1 MCADI
6 VEQGDEI
13 ISVGQLN
20 QQAKKLL
27 ENQFKGVSVLGE
39 ISNIA
44 RPSSGHIY
52 FTLKD
57 EDAAIRCAMFKSQNL
72 RLNFEPQNG
81 DQCVLKGQVSLYA
94 PRGDY
99 QLIVSS
105 MQPSGAGNLMHQF
118 EELKKKL
125 DAEGLFDQAI
135 KKNLPKQPKHIGII
149 TSESTA
155 AFQDVLTTIERRAP
169 ISQVTLIPAM
179 VQGDTAP
186 RALVAALRSALEF
199 NDLNPNPF
207 DVIIICRGGGSIEDL
222 WAFNNESLAREI
234 FDFPLPIISGVGHE
248 IDFTITDFVSDLRAP
263 TPTAAAELVT
273 ENYFQLTDKLQEVK
287 TNLSNLMQG
296 LLAENS
302 QKILLS
308 AQSLKSPLTLLKEQS
323 QSLDNFELRLL
334 RAIQSIT
341 TNTKQNFQILSN
353 QVYQSSALQKFLIY
367 KDQLNNNLK
376 SLKVQQANLIEKRKL
391 KLQSMSSNLKAVS
404 PLAVLDRGYAI
415 VMNDKGKVIKSSK
428 EVKIGDIINTRL
440 AQGELISNVSKKN

>member
-6 VEQGDEI
+6 VEHEDEI

-57 EDAAIRCAMFKSQNL
+57 EDGAIRCAMFRSQNL

-105 MQPSGAGNLMHQF
+105 MQPAGAGNLMHQF

-169 ISQVTLIPAM
+169 ISHITLIPAM

-186 RALVAALRSALEF
+186 RALIA
-199 NDLNPNPF
+199 
-207 DVIIICRGGGSIEDL
+207 
-222 WAFNNESLAREI
+222 
-234 FDFPLPIISGVGHE
+234 
-248 IDFTITDFVSDLRAP
+248 VSY
-263 TPTAAAELVT
+263 TH
-273 ENYFQLTDKLQEVK
+273 
-287 TNLSNLMQG
+287 
-296 LLAENS
+296 
-302 QKILLS
+302 
-308 AQSLKSPLTLLKEQS
+308 LTLP
-323 QSLDNFELRLL
+323 
-334 RAIQSIT
+334 
-341 TNTKQNFQILSN
+341 TN
-353 QVYQSSALQKFLIY
+353 
-367 KDQLNNNLK
+367 
-376 SLKVQQANLIEKRKL
+376 R
-391 KLQSMSSNLKAVS
+391 
-404 PLAVLDRGYAI
+404 
-415 VMNDKGKVIKSSK
+415 
-428 EVKIGDIINTRL
+428 EV
-440 AQGELISNVSKKN
+440 